1 MFKDPS
7 AGGDRLVYI
16 ELENALLLIT
26 VKGQE
31 HGIET
36 SFGTADPIR
45 ADVAVLDGPHKG
57 DEYHD
62 ALIFPKM
69 LISQLRSN
77 EGEMVIGRLGKGTAK
92 PGQSAPWTL
101 AAATDADKAVG
112 ERYLAYAAQ
121 RAVEEEA
128 PF

>member
-7 AGGDRLVYI
+7 AGGDRIVYA
-16 ELENALLLIT
+16 ELEGALLLFT
-26 VKGQE
+26 VIAQE
-31 HGIET
+31 HGVET
-36 SFGTADPIR
+36 SFGQSDPVR
-45 ADVAVLDGPHKG
+45 ADVAVLDGAHKG
-57 DEYHD
+57 EVFSD
-62 ALIFPKM
+62 ALIFPRL
-69 LISQLRSN
+69 LISQLRS
-77 EGEMVIGRLGKGTAK
+77 EVGEMVLGRLGKGTAK

-101 AAATDADKAVG
+101 SAANADDKTVG